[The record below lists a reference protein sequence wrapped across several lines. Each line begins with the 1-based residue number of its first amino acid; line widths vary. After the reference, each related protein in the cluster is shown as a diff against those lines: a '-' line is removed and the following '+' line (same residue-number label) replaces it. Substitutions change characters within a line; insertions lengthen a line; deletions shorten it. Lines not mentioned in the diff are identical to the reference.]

1 MAWIHSRK
9 CLKAGKFIS
18 KRPNRAHRGEDVVL
32 VFRRVL
38 GPANGA
44 GGVPD
49 PGFEGFRRRIFG
61 HEMEWSAGNFEG
73 LHLEGIKGLR
83 KEVKKPEKTLGQ
95 GQGI

>member
-1 MAWIHSRK
+1 MS
-9 CLKAGKFIS
+9 GDGGQFIVEDV
-18 KRPNRAHRGEDVVL
+18 AEAFGEDEGEDVVL

-38 GPANGA
+38 GSANGA

-61 HEMEWSAGNFEG
+61 HEIGRR
-73 LHLEGIKGLR
+73 IKGLR